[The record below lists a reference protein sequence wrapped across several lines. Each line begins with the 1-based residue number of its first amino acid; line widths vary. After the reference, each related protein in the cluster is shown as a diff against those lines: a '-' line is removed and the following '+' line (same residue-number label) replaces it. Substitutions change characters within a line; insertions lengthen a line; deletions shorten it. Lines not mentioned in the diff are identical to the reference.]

1 MWLAGLLIIYI
12 NIHNLY
18 LRVEYP
24 KAGHLPRR
32 KPLLKELQKK
42 NKLALIGRLIIVRNR
57 L

>member
-12 NIHNLY
+12 NIYNLY

-32 KPLLKELQKK
+32 KQLLKELQKK
-42 NKLALIGRLIIVRNR
+42 TN
-57 L
+57 